1 MSINRTKHSMQ
12 NIITGVFGKIVA
24 LIVPFIL
31 RTVIL
36 NVLGANYLGFN
47 SLFSSILQ
55 LLNLTELGFSSAI
68 VYGLYKPL
76 EDDDYVKYLF
86 VTFIIAEICYRYNN

>member
-36 NVLGANYLGFN
+36 NVLGANYLGLN

-76 EDDDYVKYLF
+76 EDDDYDYLASKWDP
-86 VTFIIAEICYRYNN
+86 THI